1 MITDWLM
8 VGITFVY
15 VVATILICR
24 FNYQSAKASREQVDE
39 SMREFEKNR
48 QLQTMPYLQIEMPI
62 DCKSPLFVI
71 DLSQNNE
78 RVNTYSFAKLK
89 NVGNGMQGDSYFF
102 QFTFHI
108 SENGYTRHL
117 LEWEYQDLLGNSY
130 TQKVYFNFKDGDL
143 LDYENDTPVFKGKIK
158 YVWDNEC

>member
-1 MITDWLM
+1 MGDSTCMIS
-8 VGITFVY
+8 
-15 VVATILICR
+15 CR
-24 FNYQSAKASREQVDE
+24 RTGDFRFIGQALSAP
-39 SMREFEKNR
+39 KNNH
-48 QLQTMPYLQIEMPI
+48 
-62 DCKSPLFVI
+62 

-78 RVNTYSFAKLK
+78 SVNTYSFAKLK
-89 NVGNGMQGDSYFF
+89 NVGNGTSVNIIYSWNGNTECFPINAVMQGDSYFF

-158 YVWDNEC
+158 YVWDNEK